1 MRGKQA
7 IKRDIIPD
15 PKFQNAEIA
24 KFINYVMRRG
34 KKSTA
39 QRIVYE
45 ALDLIGE
52 KTQKNPIE
60 VFETAIKNVAP
71 TLEVKG
77 RRIGGANYQIPIQVK
92 TERRFL
98 LACRWIIDSSRERKG
113 KPMQEKLAQE
123 LMDAAKKEGQVVVYL
138 AAMKRYRQI
147 SRRSFPRSK
156 SSR

>member
-7 IKRDIIPD
+7 PKREIVPD
-15 PKFQNAEIA
+15 PKFQNAEVA

-39 QRIVYE
+39 QAIVYG
-45 ALDLIGE
+45 AFDLIAD
-52 KTQKNPIE
+52 KTKKNPLE
-60 VFETAIKNVAP
+60 MFELAIKNVAP

-98 LACRWIIDSSRERKG
+98 LACRWIIDASKERKG
-113 KPMQEKLAQE
+113 KPMKEKLAQE
-123 LMDAAKKEGQVVVYL
+123 LMDAAKKEGN
-138 AAMKRYRQI
+138 AMKKREAVQKMAEANRAFAHFA
-147 SRRSFPRSK
+147 R
-156 SSR
+156 

>member
-39 QRIVYE
+39 QRIVYD

-123 LMDAAKKEGQVVVYL
+123 LMDAAKKEGN
-138 AAMKRYRQI
+138 AMKKRDTVQKMAEANRAFAHFA
-147 SRRSFPRSK
+147 R
-156 SSR
+156 

>member
-7 IKRDIIPD
+7 PKREIVPD
-15 PKFQNAEIA
+15 PKFQNAEVA

-39 QRIVYE
+39 QAIVYG
-45 ALDLIGE
+45 AFDMIAD
-52 KTQKNPIE
+52 KTKKNPLE
-60 VFETAIKNVAP
+60 MFELAIKNVAP

-98 LACRWIIDSSRERKG
+98 LACRWIIDASKERKG
-113 KPMQEKLAQE
+113 KPMKEKLAQE
-123 LMDAAKKEGQVVVYL
+123 LMDAAKKEGN
-138 AAMKRYRQI
+138 AMKKREAVQKMAEANRAFAHFA
-147 SRRSFPRSK
+147 R
-156 SSR
+156 

>member
-7 IKRDIIPD
+7 PKREIIPD
-15 PKFQNAEIA
+15 PKFQNVEVA

-39 QRIVYE
+39 QRIVYQSFDVI
-45 ALDLIGE
+45 ADKL
-52 KTQKNPIE
+52 KKNPLE
-60 VFETAIKNVAP
+60 VFELAIKNVAP

-98 LACRWIIDSSRERKG
+98 LACRWIIDASRERKG

-123 LMDAAKKEGQVVVYL
+123 LMDASKKEGS
-138 AAMKRYRQI
+138 AMKKREAVQKMAEANRAFAHFA
-147 SRRSFPRSK
+147 R
-156 SSR
+156 